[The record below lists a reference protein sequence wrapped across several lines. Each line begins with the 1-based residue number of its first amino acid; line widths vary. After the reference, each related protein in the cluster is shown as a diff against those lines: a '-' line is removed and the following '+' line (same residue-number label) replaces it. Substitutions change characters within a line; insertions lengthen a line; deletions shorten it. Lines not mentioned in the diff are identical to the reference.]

1 MRLLQDFK
9 FAVRTLRKS
18 PGFTLTAVLTLALG
32 IGANTAI
39 FTLVDSIMLRPLP
52 FPQQDRLMRIG
63 YSSVPGG
70 DPSNSPFPKGWVR
83 ALGEHSASFEQVSAF
98 GADAESNVGDANS
111 ADRVFGAEVMTN
123 ALDTLGLHPVAG
135 RFFTANDALSSYDPV
150 VVLSYGYWKQHFA
163 ANPEAVGQTVRI
175 DGISRRVIGV
185 MPAGVRFP
193 YADTQFVTPVTFKGG
208 DPIEAWQ
215 YFNLRAFGLLKPGVI
230 PMQAQSELRRLYPQM
245 LPLFPW
251 RMPDTWAP
259 QTTVVP
265 LLDAEVGDM
274 RPRLVLLFAAVGLIL
289 LIACANVANLMLARA
304 AGREREIAIR
314 SALGASG
321 GRLVRQ
327 LLSESVVLGATAG
340 LVGLLAAA
348 ASLQALVTLL
358 PADTPRLSDVSL
370 HWPVFLFAAAASIVT
385 GVLFG
390 LIPAVRMASPNLRD
404 SLHSGSRSVAG
415 KAGQFRVSMMLV
427 MGQIALSVVV
437 ITAAGLLLH
446 SLWSLAQVNPGFSS
460 DRIVTAEVS
469 MDANACQAAPGAQTG
484 AQAPRG
490 RCQAFFETLQN
501 RLHGVAGAES
511 VAMTD
516 SLPLNGPVA
525 NYVYDAEGH
534 HRDAR
539 QGALLA
545 TGRTVTAGY
554 FSTLGMDLVRG
565 RLLDDQ
571 DASGASRA
579 VVISQHMATA
589 IWPNQNPLG
598 RQILNVDDEATPAV
612 WVPNAAMTVV
622 GIVNNTHEGNLT
634 SAFGDEVYLP
644 MTPNQEHPT
653 MYVVMRT
660 RTSLQEAASE
670 LRRAVAEV
678 DPLVPVTRV
687 RSMNEVIA
695 ASESAPRS
703 ITILLLAFGGLALVI
718 GGVGVYSLI
727 AYIVSWRT
735 REIGIRL
742 AVGAQRWQI
751 VQGVVRQCLLLA
763 LGGCAI
769 GLIAAASVAQLL
781 RSFLFGVHAIDPVTF
796 CAVPLLMTLL
806 ALAASWI
813 PARRA
818 ASVDPMT
825 ILRME

>member
-1 MRLLQDFK
+1 
-9 FAVRTLRKS
+9 
-18 PGFTLTAVLTLALG
+18 
-32 IGANTAI
+32 
-39 FTLVDSIMLRPLP
+39 
-52 FPQQDRLMRIG
+52 
-63 YSSVPGG
+63 
-70 DPSNSPFPKGWVR
+70 
-83 ALGEHSASFEQVSAF
+83 
-98 GADAESNVGDANS
+98 
-111 ADRVFGAEVMTN
+111 
-123 ALDTLGLHPVAG
+123 
-135 RFFTANDALSSYDPV
+135 
-150 VVLSYGYWKQHFA
+150 
-163 ANPEAVGQTVRI
+163 
-175 DGISRRVIGV
+175 
-185 MPAGVRFP
+185 
-193 YADTQFVTPVTFKGG
+193 
-208 DPIEAWQ
+208 
-215 YFNLRAFGLLKPGVI
+215 
-230 PMQAQSELRRLYPQM
+230 
-245 LPLFPW
+245 
-251 RMPDTWAP
+251 
-259 QTTVVP
+259 
-265 LLDAEVGDM
+265 
-274 RPRLVLLFAAVGLIL
+274 
-289 LIACANVANLMLARA
+289 
-304 AGREREIAIR
+304 
-314 SALGASG
+314 
-321 GRLVRQ
+321 
-327 LLSESVVLGATAG
+327 
-340 LVGLLAAA
+340 
-348 ASLQALVTLL
+348 
-358 PADTPRLSDVSL
+358 
-370 HWPVFLFAAAASIVT
+370 
-385 GVLFG
+385 
-390 LIPAVRMASPNLRD
+390 
-404 SLHSGSRSVAG
+404 
-415 KAGQFRVSMMLV
+415 
-427 MGQIALSVVV
+427 
-437 ITAAGLLLH
+437 
-446 SLWSLAQVNPGFSS
+446 
-460 DRIVTAEVS
+460 
-469 MDANACQAAPGAQTG
+469 
-484 AQAPRG
+484 
-490 RCQAFFETLQN
+490 
-501 RLHGVAGAES
+501 

-579 VVISQHMATA
+579 VVINQHMAMA

-644 MTPNQEHPT
+644 MTPNQERPT

-751 VQGVVRQCLLLA
+751 VEGVVRQSLLLA

-806 ALAASWI
+806 ALAAAWI

>member
-163 ANPEAVGQTVRI
+163 ANPAVVGQTLRI
-175 DGISRRVIGV
+175 DGTSRRVIGV

-215 YFNLRAFGLLKPGVI
+215 YFNLRAFGRLKAGVT
-230 PMQAQSELRRLYPQM
+230 PLQAQSELRRLYPQM

-251 RMPDTWAP
+251 RMPDNWAP
-259 QTTVVP
+259 QTSVVP
-265 LLDAEVGDM
+265 MLNAEVGDM

-340 LVGLLAAA
+340 LIGLLAAA
-348 ASLQALVTLL
+348 ASLQALVTLM

-370 HWPVFLFAAAASIVT
+370 HWPVFLFAAAASVVT

-390 LIPAVRMASPNLRD
+390 LIPAIRMASPNLRD

-484 AQAPRG
+484 VQAPKG
-490 RCQAFFETLQN
+490 HCQAFFEVLQN

-579 VVISQHMATA
+579 VVINQHMAMA

-644 MTPNQEHPT
+644 MTPNQERPT

-751 VQGVVRQCLLLA
+751 VEGVVRQSLLLA

-806 ALAASWI
+806 ALAAAWI